1 MTQLPRGR
9 VTLLFTDIEG
19 STALVQT
26 LGPEYP
32 IALARHRDL
41 LREAVE
47 GRQGVVLDTLGDET
61 SNVFSEPAQ
70 AVAAAIEAQR
80 SLTEHGFRVRM
91 GIHTGEPSLAG
102 GSYYGVDVHR
112 AARIIEAGHGGQIL
126 ASGSA
131 RGARSTRPASSCA
144 TLGAHELR
152 GLAAP
157 ERGLPG
163 RRRRARPGV
172 PSAPCRQ

>member
-1 MTQLPRGR
+1 M
-9 VTLLFTDIEG
+9 TLLFTDIEG

-32 IALARHRDL
+32 IALGRHRDL

-47 GRQGVVLDTLGDET
+47 GRQGIVLDTLGDET

-70 AVAAAIEAQR
+70 AVVAAIEAQR

-91 GIHTGEPSLAG
+91 GVHTGEPSLTG

-112 AARIIEAGHGGQIL
+112 AARITEAGHGGQIL

-131 RGARSTRPASSCA
+131 RELADEAGLRPSPARRRTICGAWRRRRRSTRSSPR
-144 TLGAHELR
+144 GSIWSSLR
-152 GLAAP
+152 SVS
-157 ERGLPG
+157 
-163 RRRRARPGV
+163 ARLNRP
-172 PSAPCRQ
+172 PPR